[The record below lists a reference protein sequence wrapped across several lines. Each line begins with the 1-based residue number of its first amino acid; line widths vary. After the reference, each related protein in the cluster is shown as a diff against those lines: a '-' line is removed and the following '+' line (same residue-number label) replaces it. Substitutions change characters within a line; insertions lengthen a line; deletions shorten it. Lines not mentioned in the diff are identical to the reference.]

1 MRAILGIILV
11 VSFLMMIL
19 TAEQV
24 SCVFVLSFVA
34 FAVTA
39 IKFINH
45 IKA

>member
-11 VSFLMMIL
+11 ISFFVMIQS
-19 TAEQV
+19 AEEV

-45 IKA
+45 IKE